1 MRKFFLKTAKW
12 LGIIVL
18 CMLVILAGIYSY
30 LAFQTGTR
38 ASERPIFTGQA
49 NRVLVFAHRGGGG
62 IIPEN
67 TLPAFIY
74 SSSLG
79 ADVLE
84 LDIHRTSDGE
94 LVVIHDRTVDRT
106 TNGSGKVSEMTL
118 AEIKKLDAAANF
130 SADGGKTYPFRGK
143 GFTIPTLR
151 EVFDV
156 LPNSIFNVEPKRQG
170 SEMAEPLCALI
181 REKNMADKVIIAS
194 FTQAILDDARAAC
207 PEVATSAGPLEVL
220 SFALRVRGGIG
231 ESYSPPMQTLQV
243 PRSVGS
249 IDLVTKEFVDAAH
262 ERNLKVHV
270 WTINSPDEMRRLIDL
285 GVDGIMTDYPN
296 ELMKLLDQ
304 KNK

>member
-1 MRKFFLKTAKW
+1 MRNIFIKTAKW
-12 LGIIVL
+12 LGIAILSVL
-18 CMLVILAGIYSY
+18 GVLAVIYCY

-38 ASERPIFTGQA
+38 AIDRPIFTQQ
-49 NRVLVFAHRGGGG
+49 NKRVLVFAHRGGGG
-62 IIPEN
+62 LLPEN

-106 TNGSGKVSEMTL
+106 TDGRGKVSEMTL
-118 AEIKKLDAAANF
+118 AELKELDAAAQF
-130 SADGGKTYPFRGK
+130 TADGGKTFPFRGR

-151 EVFDV
+151 EIFDAF
-156 LPNSIFNVEPKRQG
+156 PDSIFNVEPKRQG

-181 REKNMADKVIIAS
+181 REKNMTNKVIVGS
-194 FTQAILDDARAAC
+194 FTQSIIDDTREAC
-207 PEVATSAGPLEVL
+207 PEIATSATPTEAI
-220 SFALRVRGGIG
+220 SFFLRELGGI
-231 ESYSPPMQTLQV
+231 ERSYSPPMQALQI
-243 PRSVGS
+243 PKTFVGM
-249 IDLVTKEFVDAAH
+249 DVVTKDFVDAAH

-270 WTINSPDEMRRLIDL
+270 WTINSKDEMQRLIDL

-296 ELMKLLDQ
+296 ELLKLLDR
-304 KNK
+304 K